1 MFSPD
6 QLKAQAVQDSKKP
19 GKKAAS
25 ILILLFNL
33 GFPECRYFLKAGFSF
48 W

>member
-19 GKKAAS
+19 GKKNSVDPDSA
-25 ILILLFNL
+25 F
-33 GFPECRYFLKAGFSF
+33 
-48 W
+48 